1 MTDGVKMCHS
11 LITDGITKKAKC
23 NPDTYVFF
31 ALASWISK
39 QTYAGNQRWK
49 YPKGVA
55 AKQ

>member
-1 MTDGVKMCHS
+1 MCHS